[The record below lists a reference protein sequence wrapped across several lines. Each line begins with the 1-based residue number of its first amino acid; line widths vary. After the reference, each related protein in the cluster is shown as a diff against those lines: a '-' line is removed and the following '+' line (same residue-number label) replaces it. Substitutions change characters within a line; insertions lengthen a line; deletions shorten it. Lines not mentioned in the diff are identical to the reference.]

1 MTGPGLQ
8 LLRLFP
14 HLCGL
19 LPLCDSC
26 LIQYLTFFPI
36 TETFMITRDVPYQEF
51 VQPPVYPMISSLK
64 GWEGGAQLMWQ
75 VMEEHLF

>member
-19 LPLCDSC
+19 LPLRDFC

-36 TETFMITRDVPYQEF
+36 METFMITRDVPYQGF
-51 VQPPVYPMISSLK
+51 VQPPAYHMISSFK
-64 GWEGGAQLMWQ
+64 G
-75 VMEEHLF
+75 